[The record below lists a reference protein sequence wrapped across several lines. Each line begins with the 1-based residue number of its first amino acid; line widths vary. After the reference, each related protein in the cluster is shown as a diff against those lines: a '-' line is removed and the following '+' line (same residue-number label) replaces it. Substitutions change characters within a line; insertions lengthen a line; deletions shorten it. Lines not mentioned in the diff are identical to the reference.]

1 MKNKRKNSGIKVFG
15 ILGIIFC
22 IISLI
27 TPWSSSA
34 FTFGLFKDDYSAIYY
49 IDFFTN
55 QNIHDSSYFNQA
67 VFFGIAMIIIFIL
80 TIFALVYGILSIR
93 KVEEEVPSTFLLI
106 CVFFV
111 INIILYIAAV
121 SFWYDNSDFIG
132 SAYSYGFITALLSS
146 IIFFILFITK
156 SITYKER
163 IPLEKTGSKNDA
175 LNILK
180 SRYAKGEINKK
191 QFEKMKKEIQD

>member
-1 MKNKRKNSGIKVFG
+1 MKNKKTNSGIKVFG

-22 IISLI
+22 IISLM

-34 FTFGLFKDDYSAIYY
+34 FTFGIFKDDYSAPYY

-55 QNIHDSSYFNQA
+55 QNIYDSNYFNQA
-67 VFFGIAMIIIFIL
+67 IFFGIAMIIIFIL
-80 TIFALVYGILSIR
+80 TIFALVCGILSIR
-93 KVEEEVPSTFLLI
+93 KIEEEVPSTFLLT
-106 CVFFV
+106 CVFLV

-121 SFWYDNSDFIG
+121 SFWYGNSDYIG
-132 SAYSYGFITALLSS
+132 SAYSYGFITALLGS
-146 IIFFILFITK
+146 IIFFILFIIK
-156 SITYKER
+156 SISYKESK
-163 IPLEKTGSKNDA
+163 PLKKTVSENEA

-180 SRYAKGEINKK
+180 SRYAKGEITKK